1 MDNNKFQNK
10 ENEEARSN
18 GLSVVVVGIFF
29 FSVSDDLMSKDNNF
43 VHNYSSFAYNITSVQ
58 IWDCRHV
65 IL

>member
-29 FSVSDDLMSKDNNF
+29 FIVSDDLMSKDNNF
-43 VHNYSSFAYNITSVQ
+43 WKKICYCNCNGKQRSYNMNRPI
-58 IWDCRHV
+58 
-65 IL
+65 